1 MSGPKTSSSFYADLP
16 AFTDFEEITDL
27 DKYGRLPDDWTLLVS
42 DVVDS
47 TSAIADGRYKTV
59 NMVGAATI
67 TAVLNVSNGVQLP
80 FAFGGDGG
88 LIAVPPEVREA
99 ATLELA
105 RLKNAS
111 SRLFGLD
118 LRAAAIPVADLRANG
133 AETLVRKYA
142 LSKGNDLAMF
152 AGAGPRTADRWL
164 KTDSTGSKY
173 ALDTGGD
180 EDLPNL
186 EGLSCRW
193 EPLKTRNGTMLT
205 IIAQPV
211 EKNAGLEL
219 HELTSA
225 IRRVLGGPISNHA
238 PVHGSTMTYRF
249 PPSGLSLEIAAGAR
263 QSALVRRTL
272 WVYFTALMQ
281 YFCERFGVKI
291 GGYDRSTYRQ
301 EVQTN
306 TDFRKYDGSLRMVLD
321 ITADQAAEIQAI
333 LERKHGEGKLVY
345 GVWQANEA
353 LMTCL
358 LFSLADSHHVHFI
371 DGADGG
377 YAMAA
382 LDLKRRMA
390 PDGSGTGA
398 G

>member
-1 MSGPKTSSSFYADLP
+1 MSGQDSSSRFYADLK
-16 AFTDFEEITDL
+16 AFSDFEEMTDL
-27 DKYGRLPDDWTLLVS
+27 DKYSPLPDDWTFLVS

-47 TSAIADGRYKTV
+47 TSAIADGRYKAV

-67 TAVLNVSNGVQLP
+67 TAVLNVSQGLQLP

-88 LIAVPPEVREA
+88 LIAVPPELRDA
-99 ATLELA
+99 ATRELA

-118 LRAAAIPVADLRANG
+118 LRAAAIPVADLRAAG
-133 AETLVRKYA
+133 AETQVRKYA

-152 AGAGPRTADRWL
+152 AGAGPRMADRWL
-164 KTDSTGSKY
+164 KEDIAGGRYAVQTG
-173 ALDTGGD
+173 DN
-180 EDLPNL
+180 ELPNL

-193 EPLKTRNGTMLT
+193 EPLKSRNGTMLT

-211 EKNAGLEL
+211 EKDAGRDLY
-219 HELTSA
+219 ELTRA
-225 IRRVLGGPISNHA
+225 IRRILDSPISDHA
-238 PVHGSTMTYRF
+238 PVHGSTMKLRF
-249 PPSGLSLEIAAGAR
+249 PPSGLALEIAAGAKK
-263 QSALVRRTL
+263 SPLIRRTIRTCFL
-272 WVYFTALMQ
+272 TLVHYA
-281 YFCERFGVKI
+281 CERFGLKL
-291 GGYDRSTYRQ
+291 GGYDRETYRQ
-301 EVQTN
+301 EVETN

-321 ITADQAAEIQAI
+321 ITAAQATDIQAI
-333 LERKHGEGKLVY
+333 LERMHQTGKLVY
-345 GVWQANEA
+345 GTWRADAA

-358 LFSLADSHHVHFI
+358 LFSLSDSQHMHFI

-382 LDLKRRMA
+382 LDLKRRLA
-390 PDGSGTGA
+390 GDGA